1 MSTASSSVARS
12 STAAT
17 SGQGLSGG
25 GEGESTSSAGSPFS
39 LVDSGGVGV
48 SHGTRFG
55 GASTPMRDD
64 TEGSNTSAFVAGSK
78 GLFGAVG
85 ASLAGRAGSTPLA
98 TLLGSTRKHTSPL
111 ARDGPSPLANL
122 QNIMEQSDMRGVDSA
137 GVELDPSFA
146 GLGSSSPDI
155 AQFRKAIKNYADGE
169 PTHKLYFYEDKTVP
183 EICGGKVGTNRVCV
197 MKAGECGFLHGN
209 KMFRGLKAG
218 FYLLDSKDGTRMFMD
233 PYLPQEVAGRTRV
246 LAGFVDSELPRS
258 TWNVVFA
265 YCGRVAEAGDERP
278 EEVEEMNAFVEQ
290 SRDPEFQTPRHKR
303 IRFTEGTAT
312 ELDGVSF
319 ATLREVEKEFTRLD
333 HAVRSLRGQVG
344 VASED
349 SASMSLWSG
358 LQMGEESVKS
368 SKAAIS
374 ELLSDVATHKLTL
387 DRTVTESASAMTVG
401 RQAMLAVEQLK
412 QTGGLTDAVTVRNDI
427 TSLRQRVEA
436 AEQHSTAFSTFVV
449 DLFGGKYHH
458 QLGIGSASHGAGQ
471 AAGGVAQA
479 DFDLHVAASDLTM
492 SQFRQEL
499 KGGGVVVAGYELAGL
514 DDCRTFCV
522 KHFPVK
528 TYQCMTGLMYALQ
541 LVTDLVVRQEDVQR
555 DEIHQART
563 GRNSMQTTMVAS
575 FNTTYPPAF
584 EGPKESAAKDTKYD
598 FNAMQTYHMWNP
610 QDGSNKGT
618 FKRLNEQLQKQFT
631 RLRSVIDL
639 TLAKHPTAKSVAYD
653 MLSEVKAFW
662 TTMFKTEL
670 TDFYM
675 ELLGYAYGEGPY
687 PKDIQESCWTLVMKM
702 LRLFFEELSSVRIV
716 ACEAHLLVD
725 ELDINGMFMYATLEE
740 IRVMRE
746 FSSHN
751 FRKHP
756 KFYPEVVMF
765 LFETYVPKSLFDK
778 DKKKGGG
785 KGDHN
790 TSLTIKMSELQS
802 ALDESDR
809 VAARLRKE
817 FDSLASTVSN
827 VGKQCGYVPPPR
839 KKGSRNNDD

>member
-1 MSTASSSVARS
+1 
-12 STAAT
+12 
-17 SGQGLSGG
+17 
-25 GEGESTSSAGSPFS
+25 
-39 LVDSGGVGV
+39 
-48 SHGTRFG
+48 
-55 GASTPMRDD
+55 
-64 TEGSNTSAFVAGSK
+64 
-78 GLFGAVG
+78 
-85 ASLAGRAGSTPLA
+85 
-98 TLLGSTRKHTSPL
+98 
-111 ARDGPSPLANL
+111 
-122 QNIMEQSDMRGVDSA
+122 ME
-137 GVELDPSFA
+137 
-146 GLGSSSPDI
+146 
-155 AQFRKAIKNYADGE
+155 N
-169 PTHKLYFYEDKTVP
+169 
-183 EICGGKVGTNRVCV
+183 
-197 MKAGECGFLHGN
+197 
-209 KMFRGLKAG
+209 
-218 FYLLDSKDGTRMFMD
+218 
-233 PYLPQEVAGRTRV
+233 
-246 LAGFVDSELPRS
+246 
-258 TWNVVFA
+258 
-265 YCGRVAEAGDERP
+265 
-278 EEVEEMNAFVEQ
+278 
-290 SRDPEFQTPRHKR
+290 
-303 IRFTEGTAT
+303 
-312 ELDGVSF
+312 
-319 ATLREVEKEFTRLD
+319 EFTRLD

-349 SASMSLWSG
+349 SGFMNLWSG
-358 LQMGEESVKS
+358 LQMVEDSVKS

-374 ELLSDVATHKLTL
+374 ELRSDVATHKLTL

-401 RQAMLAVEQLK
+401 QQAMLAVEQLK
-412 QTGGLTDAVTVRNDI
+412 QTGGLTDAVSVRNDI
-427 TSLRQRVEA
+427 TSLRQRLEA

-458 QLGIGSASHGAGQ
+458 QLGIGSASSGAGQ
-471 AAGGVAQA
+471 AAGSVAQA
-479 DFDLHVAASDLTM
+479 DFELHVAASDLTM

-499 KGGGVVVAGYELAGL
+499 KGGGVDVAGYEFTGL
-514 DDCRTFCV
+514 DDCKAFCA

-528 TYQCMTGLMYALQ
+528 SYQCMTGLMYALQ

-584 EGPKESAAKDTKYD
+584 EGPKESTVKDTKYD

-618 FKRLNEQLQKQFT
+618 YKRLNEQLQKQFN

-675 ELLGYAYGEGPY
+675 ELLGFAYGEAPY

-702 LRLFFEELSSVRIV
+702 LRLFFEELSRVSIV

-725 ELDINGMFMYATLEE
+725 ELDINGMFLYATLEE

-785 KGDHN
+785 NGDHS
-790 TSLTIKMSELQS
+790 TSLTIKMRELQS
-802 ALDESDR
+802 SLDATDR
-809 VAARLRKE
+809 NQARIQREL
-817 FDSLASTVSN
+817 DSLASTVSN
-827 VGKQCGYVPPPR
+827 VGKQCGYVPSP
-839 KKGSRNNDD
+839 KKRGARNNNRDTDNDE